1 MKELNIAKVK
11 RLLIWIPIFIFALIW
26 LVIAGAPFLFMLLS
40 TFKTQFEMLTAGVFA
55 LPQSFYLDNL
65 ITVVTGGFWNY
76 FFNSVIVVTIS
87 LFLLLFITSSA
98 AYPLSRFAFKMRNPI
113 FSTIVACMAIPI
125 HVALI
130 PIFVMMRNVG
140 LFDSI
145 WALIGPYIA
154 FNLPISVFVM
164 TAFMGQ
170 IPKEMEEA
178 AEIDGCSKYRIF
190 FEIILPL
197 SKPVIATL
205 AIFNAINMWNEFVF
219 AFVLTQSIGSRT
231 LPLAIWEFQ
240 GQYTNHVP
248 LMMTVLTLTAV
259 PMIIA
264 FIIGQDKLIK
274 GMMVGAVK
282 G

>member
-1 MKELNIAKVK
+1 
-11 RLLIWIPIFIFALIW
+11 
-26 LVIAGAPFLFMLLS
+26 
-40 TFKTQFEMLTAGVFA
+40 
-55 LPQSFYLDNL
+55 
-65 ITVVTGGFWNY
+65 
-76 FFNSVIVVTIS
+76 
-87 LFLLLFITSSA
+87 
-98 AYPLSRFAFKMRNPI
+98 
-113 FSTIVACMAIPI
+113 
-125 HVALI
+125 
-130 PIFVMMRNVG
+130 MMRNIG

-154 FNLPISVFVM
+154 FNLPISVFIL
-164 TAFMGQ
+164 TTFMGL
-170 IPKEMEEA
+170 IPREMEEA

-190 FEIILPL
+190 FTIMLPL
-197 SKPVIATL
+197 SKPGLATL

-264 FIIGQDKLIK
+264 FIIGQDRLIK

>member
-1 MKELNIAKVK
+1 MSLAKVK
-11 RLLIWIPIFIFALIW
+11 RLLVWIPTFIFSLLW
-26 LVIAGAPFLFMLLS
+26 LVIAGAPFLFMVLS
-40 TFKTQFEMLTAGVFA
+40 TFKTQFEMLTGGVFA
-55 LPQSFYLDNL
+55 LPESFYLENL
-65 ITVVTGGFWNY
+65 RTVVTGGFWGY
-76 FFNSVIVVTIS
+76 FFNSIIVVSLS
-87 LFLLLFITSSA
+87 LFLLLMITSFA
-98 AYPLSRFAFKMRNPI
+98 AYPLSRFTFKLRNPI

-154 FNLPISVFVM
+154 FNLPISVFVL
-164 TAFMGQ
+164 TTFMGQ
-170 IPKEMEEA
+170 VPKEMEEA

-190 FEIILPL
+190 FSLILPL
-197 SKPVIATL
+197 SKPGLATL

>member
-1 MKELNIAKVK
+1 MSIAKVK
-11 RLLIWIPIFIFALIW
+11 RLLVWIPIFIFSLLW
-26 LVIAGAPFLFMLLS
+26 LVIAGAPFLFMALS
-40 TFKTQFEMLTAGVFA
+40 TFKTQFEMLTGGVFA
-55 LPQSFYLDNL
+55 LPQSFYLSNL
-65 ITVVTGGFWNY
+65 VTVVTGGFWNY
-76 FFNSVIVVTIS
+76 FLNSVIVVTIS
-87 LFLLLFITSSA
+87 LFLLLMITSFA
-98 AYPLSRFAFKMRNPI
+98 AYPLSRFKFKFRNTI

-130 PIFVMMRNVG
+130 PIFVMMRNIG

-154 FNLPISVFVM
+154 FNLPISVFIL
-164 TAFMGQ
+164 TTFMGL
-170 IPKEMEEA
+170 IPREMEEA

-190 FEIILPL
+190 FTIMLPL
-197 SKPVIATL
+197 SKPGLATL

-219 AFVLTQSIGSRT
+219 AFVLTQSMGSRT

-264 FIIGQDKLIK
+264 FIIGQDRLIK